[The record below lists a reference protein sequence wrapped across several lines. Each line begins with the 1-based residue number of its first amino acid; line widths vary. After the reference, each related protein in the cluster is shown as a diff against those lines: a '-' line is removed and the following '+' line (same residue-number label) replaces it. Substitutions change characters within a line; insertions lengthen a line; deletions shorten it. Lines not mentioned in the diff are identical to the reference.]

1 MRTTNCVCNNC
12 DAPYTDVESDEYLD
26 SHFECESCGSDFPME
41 VLKITNVA
49 DESIYRCTTCDAE
62 FASLKVNG

>member
-1 MRTTNCVCNNC
+1 METINCVCNNC

-41 VLKITNVA
+41 VLKITHVA
-49 DESIYRCTTCDAE
+49 DESIYYCSTCDE
-62 FASLKVNG
+62 ELKNV